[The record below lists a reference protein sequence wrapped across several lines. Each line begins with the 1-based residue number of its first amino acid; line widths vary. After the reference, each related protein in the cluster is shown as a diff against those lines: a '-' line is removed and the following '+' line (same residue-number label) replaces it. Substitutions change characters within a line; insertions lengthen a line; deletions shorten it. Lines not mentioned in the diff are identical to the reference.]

1 MANRTYSS
9 DNYRSQDY
17 DRSSQSEQFAD
28 TSSRGQYDSE
38 QRYDWD
44 DGQMGDDGRQFGEYR
59 ERGGGYGGGYDQS
72 SRNRGQSFASD
83 RSRGA
88 ERNYDRSYNSDF
100 GARGSYGF
108 ISNDRNGTS
117 YSRSGYGN
125 DRYDEG
131 GRGGYQDSPRY
142 GNRDRGMF
150 ERAGDEIA
158 SWFGDEDAARRR
170 EQDHRGRGPS
180 NYTRSNERLLEH
192 ACERLTEDRGVDARN
207 INVTCENNEVTLDGT
222 VNTRWE
228 KRRAE
233 DVVHDISGVSHVQN
247 NLRLAQTDMRAD
259 GNRMDS
265 ERTTQTVES

>member
-1 MANRTYSS
+1 MANRTYNS
-9 DNYRSQDY
+9 DNYRRQDY

-28 TSSRGQYDSE
+28 TSSRGQYDND
-38 QRYDWD
+38 QRYDWN
-44 DGQMGDDGRQFGEYR
+44 DGQMGDNSGQFGEYR
-59 ERGGGYGGGYDQS
+59 ERGYGGGGYEQA
-72 SRNRGQSFASD
+72 SRDRGPSFGGE
-83 RSRGA
+83 RSRGSRA
-88 ERNYDRSYNSDF
+88 DYGRSY
-100 GARGSYGF
+100 GSGYGPGDSSGF

-117 YSRSGYGN
+117 YARSGYGI
-125 DRYDEG
+125 DRYNEG
-131 GRGGYQDSPRY
+131 GRSGYRDDTRY
-142 GNRDRGMF
+142 DNQDRGMF

-233 DVVHDISGVSHVQN
+233 DIVHDISGVNHVQN

-259 GNRMDS
+259 GNRMDA
-265 ERTTQTVES
+265 ERTTQTTES